1 MISTDDAYVTGNAD
15 PISAQVSGSVTVVN
29 HKDTNYVRQG
39 DILVSLDKTDATIA
53 LNKAKNNLANIVR
66 QTGNDSNLLIV
77 FYVQIM
83 PDDFV
88 MQLHRF

>member
-1 MISTDDAYVTGNAD
+1 MRSKIR
-15 PISAQVSGSVTVVN
+15 PQ
-29 HKDTNYVRQG
+29 K
-39 DILVSLDKTDATIA
+39 ILFW
-53 LNKAKNNLANIVR
+53 NP
-66 QTGNDSNLLIV
+66 GNDSNLLIV

>member
-1 MISTDDAYVTGNAD
+1 M
-15 PISAQVSGSVTVVN
+15 PPQLPLMM
-29 HKDTNYVRQG
+29 R
-39 DILVSLDKTDATIA
+39 DILTSRWKKLLVCK
-53 LNKAKNNLANIVR
+53 R
-66 QTGNDSNLLIV
+66 GNDSNLLIV

>member
-1 MISTDDAYVTGNAD
+1 MSFL
-15 PISAQVSGSVTVVN
+15 TVVPSSI
-29 HKDTNYVRQG
+29 KDSVIE
-39 DILVSLDKTDATIA
+39 DM
-53 LNKAKNNLANIVR
+53 
-66 QTGNDSNLLIV
+66 GNDSNLLIV

>member
-1 MISTDDAYVTGNAD
+1 MEKLLSFNQVMDITGYSR
-15 PISAQVSGSVTVVN
+15 PRIYELI
-29 HKDTNYVRQG
+29 KQG
-39 DILVSLDKTDATIA
+39 LFPRK
-53 LNKAKNNLANIVR
+53 
-66 QTGNDSNLLIV
+66 GNDSNLLIV

>member
-1 MISTDDAYVTGNAD
+1 MTISYI
-15 PISAQVSGSVTVVN
+15 PI
-29 HKDTNYVRQG
+29 
-39 DILVSLDKTDATIA
+39 L
-53 LNKAKNNLANIVR
+53 KAKR
-66 QTGNDSNLLIV
+66 SEGNDSNLLIV

>member
-1 MISTDDAYVTGNAD
+1 MNCQS
-15 PISAQVSGSVTVVN
+15 
-29 HKDTNYVRQG
+29 
-39 DILVSLDKTDATIA
+39 
-53 LNKAKNNLANIVR
+53 IVR
-66 QTGNDSNLLIV
+66 AVFQRDSQILTFCFLEKDIFGNDSNLLIV

>member
-1 MISTDDAYVTGNAD
+1 M
-15 PISAQVSGSVTVVN
+15 
-29 HKDTNYVRQG
+29 TNYV
-39 DILVSLDKTDATIA
+39 
-53 LNKAKNNLANIVR
+53 NCKNSEGSGNYR
-66 QTGNDSNLLIV
+66 KFGNDSNLLIV

>member
-1 MISTDDAYVTGNAD
+1 MANKTECFEFIYYVVINKMADDV
-15 PISAQVSGSVTVVN
+15 
-29 HKDTNYVRQG
+29 
-39 DILVSLDKTDATIA
+39 
-53 LNKAKNNLANIVR
+53 
-66 QTGNDSNLLIV
+66 GNDSNLLIV

>member
-1 MISTDDAYVTGNAD
+1 MLRKLMWRYTIILSKCVY
-15 PISAQVSGSVTVVN
+15 
-29 HKDTNYVRQG
+29 KVRRTA
-39 DILVSLDKTDATIA
+39 IATF
-53 LNKAKNNLANIVR
+53 
-66 QTGNDSNLLIV
+66 GNDSNLLIV

>member
-1 MISTDDAYVTGNAD
+1 M
-15 PISAQVSGSVTVVN
+15 
-29 HKDTNYVRQG
+29 
-39 DILVSLDKTDATIA
+39 KTLATIGD
-53 LNKAKNNLANIVR
+53 NCV
-66 QTGNDSNLLIV
+66 GNDSNLLIV